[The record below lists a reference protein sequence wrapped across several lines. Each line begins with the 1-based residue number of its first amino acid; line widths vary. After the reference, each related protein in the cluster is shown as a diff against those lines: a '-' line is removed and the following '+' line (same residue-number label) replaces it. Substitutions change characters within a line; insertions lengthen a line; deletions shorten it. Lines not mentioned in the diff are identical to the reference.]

1 MAGTQL
7 EGRPGAVPAGARER
21 DRRADA
27 RRNIASILDAAQ
39 DCLGR
44 DPTASIADIARAAG
58 VGRVTLYGHFST
70 RAELVDAV
78 FQRTLSEAGAVLDA
92 VDLAGDPRQALTRLV
107 ASSWRILD
115 QHSVLLLAA
124 ERELSS
130 ERIRARH
137 DGPMSRVQALVSR
150 GQQDGAFRSD
160 LPAQWLTAVFS
171 SALHGAA
178 AEIRAGRLPAADA
191 ARVISATLL
200 AAYTP
205 PGTPVPAPSWP
216 AAGASLRA
224 AGPSQ
229 PAAGASPAGRPHA
242 QTRADGDRG
251 RSAR

>member
-1 MAGTQL
+1 MAGTQP
-7 EGRPGAVPAGARER
+7 ESRPGAVRAQAREQ

-58 VGRVTLYGHFST
+58 VGRVTLYGHFGT

-78 FQRTLSEAGAVLDA
+78 FQRTLSQADAVLDA
-92 VDLAGDPRQALTRLV
+92 VDLAGDPRQALTGLV

-115 QHSVLLLAA
+115 QHSVLLHAA

-137 DGPMSRVQALVSR
+137 DGPMSRVQALISR

-160 LPAQWLTAVFS
+160 LPVQWLTAVFY
-171 SALHGAA
+171 SAMHGAA
-178 AEIRAGRLPAADA
+178 AEISAGRLPAADA
-191 ARVISATLL
+191 AWVISATLL

-205 PGTPVPAPSWP
+205 PGTPVPGP
-216 AAGASLRA
+216 SLRA

-229 PAAGASPAGRPHA
+229 PATGPSSAGRQHA
-242 QTRADGDRG
+242 ERREDGHRG